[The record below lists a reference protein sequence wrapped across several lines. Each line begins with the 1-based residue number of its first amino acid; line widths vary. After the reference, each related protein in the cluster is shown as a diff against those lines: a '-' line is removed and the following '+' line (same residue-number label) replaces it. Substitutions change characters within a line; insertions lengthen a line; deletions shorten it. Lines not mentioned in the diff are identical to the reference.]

1 MLELNGTFLILIV
14 SFLAFVYLLDQVF
27 VKPIS
32 KVMTARAAKIEKDL
46 VESKGYRQEAE
57 GVLSQ
62 YQTRLAEIREK
73 AQITINEAVAEAQKS
88 RTAQIE
94 KIQND
99 GRAKIAQAKQALAG
113 EKLMLID
120 QLVDEEVKLVDIIM
134 SKLIGTANAGQ
145 KLDRAAV
152 KRSLEEAC

>member
-1 MLELNGTFLILIV
+1 MLELNGTFLILIA
-14 SFLAFVYLLDQVF
+14 SFLAFIYLLDGVF

-32 KVMTARAAKIEKDL
+32 KVMSARAAKIEKDL

-73 AQITINEAVAEAQKS
+73 AQITINDAVAEAQKS
-88 RTAQIE
+88 RTAQID
-94 KIQND
+94 KIQSD

>member
-14 SFLAFVYLLDQVF
+14 SFLAFIYLLDQVF

-73 AQITINEAVAEAQKS
+73 AQLTINEAVAEAQKS

>member
-14 SFLAFVYLLDQVF
+14 SFLAFIYLLDQVF